1 MAKVPFSKLGLKVD
15 NTVNTITV
23 GEQTVEVIYYLPF
36 KSKIELVANIIN
48 QSVDEN
54 NYYNP
59 MKVHLYM
66 VLGTVEA
73 YTNLSFTAKQK
84 EDPFK
89 LYDMFMSS
97 GLFDNIIAHINPK
110 DWHDIQDNTWSV
122 IKNLYDYKNS
132 AMGIL
137 EMVSADYSNLN
148 LDATNI
154 QAALGDPEN
163 LTLLK
168 EVVTKLG

>member
-1 MAKVPFSKLGLKVD
+1 
-15 NTVNTITV
+15 
-23 GEQTVEVIYYLPF
+23 
-36 KSKIELVANIIN
+36 
-48 QSVDEN
+48 
-54 NYYNP
+54 
-59 MKVHLYM
+59 
-66 VLGTVEA
+66 
-73 YTNLSFTAKQK
+73 
-84 EDPFK
+84 
-89 LYDMFMSS
+89 MFMSS

>member
-23 GEQTVEVIYYLPF
+23 GEQTVEVMYYLPF

-73 YTNLSFTAKQK
+73 YTNLSFTAK
-84 EDPFK
+84 
-89 LYDMFMSS
+89 
-97 GLFDNIIAHINPK
+97 
-110 DWHDIQDNTWSV
+110 
-122 IKNLYDYKNS
+122 
-132 AMGIL
+132 
-137 EMVSADYSNLN
+137 
-148 LDATNI
+148 
-154 QAALGDPEN
+154 
-163 LTLLK
+163 
-168 EVVTKLG
+168 